1 LAIPPKKAT
10 MSTSDPVAILR
21 QRTAD
26 LEEELRRLDERRRE
40 QSALEGEKRRVTED
54 LAKSRT
60 LLDRFQKKRALPML
74 EDIRIASPC
83 SADWKQ
89 MVGDHKSRFCGQ
101 CEKNVYNLSA
111 MTREEA
117 ELLVLSKEG
126 NLCIQLWKRRD
137 GTVITADCPVG
148 ARRKRMKLAA
158 VLVLATG
165 LATSAIALFAEF
177 EEPPPPP
184 VPPPDLPYVMTDPP
198 PPVETAVPL
207 PERFVTG
214 GAVAMPHTPIEVPAP
229 KKPAKLG
236 KSSDR

>member
-1 LAIPPKKAT
+1 
-10 MSTSDPVAILR
+10 MSNSDPVSILR

-26 LEEELRRLDERRRE
+26 LEEELRRLDARRRE
-40 QSALEGEKRRVTED
+40 QSALDGEKSRVADD

-148 ARRKRMKLAA
+148 VRRKRMKLAA
-158 VLVLATG
+158 VLALATG
-165 LATSAIALFAEF
+165 LATSAMALFAAF

-184 VPPPDLPYVMTDPP
+184 VPPPDLPYVMADPPP
-198 PPVETAVPL
+198 PPVETAIPL

-214 GAVAMPHTPIEVPAP
+214 GAMAVPHAPIEAPIAP
-229 KKPAKLG
+229 KKPANIR
-236 KSSDR
+236 KSSGR